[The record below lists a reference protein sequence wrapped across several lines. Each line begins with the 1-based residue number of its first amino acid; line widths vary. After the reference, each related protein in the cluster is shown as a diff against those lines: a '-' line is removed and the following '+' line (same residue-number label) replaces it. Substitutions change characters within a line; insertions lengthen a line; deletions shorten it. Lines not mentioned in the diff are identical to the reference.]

1 MAEPSEGVRGFVP
14 LARLLRASP
23 VTPSPVPAQTPEPLE
38 AAAAAC
44 AQQPEGDTPTR
55 DGETALAHLR
65 IAEWFERAREQL
77 LRRFAHEVLA
87 RELLLAPA
95 DIEALA
101 RRALGAFAGD
111 LPRAVVVAP
120 ADAERLDLALPV
132 HADVR
137 FERGDL
143 ALEVDDGKLVSSLQ
157 LRVEGVIADV
167 LAEAAVA

>member
-1 MAEPSEGVRGFVP
+1 
-14 LARLLRASP
+14 
-23 VTPSPVPAQTPEPLE
+23 
-38 AAAAAC
+38 
-44 AQQPEGDTPTR
+44 
-55 DGETALAHLR
+55 
-65 IAEWFERAREQL
+65 

-132 HADVR
+132 HADAR